1 MNTSHKWTF
10 YTVMFAESL
19 TRAGLIK
26 FIFCNQYCSLVVYD
40 INILFLLNHFI
51 FLETAQ
57 APTLNLSPFICPF
70 SNTVS
75 NTLIK
80 YGVIVAQ
87 MDGHAYLYSVLRR
100 RSRLVLSFKA
110 DQDQLKNQNE
120 EEEHDHREF

>member
-1 MNTSHKWTF
+1 MNTSRTWM
-10 YTVMFAESL
+10 YSTVMFTESL
-19 TRAGLIK
+19 TRTGLIK

-70 SNTVS
+70 LNTVS

-87 MDGHAYLYSVLRR
+87 VDGHAYLNFVLKR
-100 RSRLVLSFKA
+100 RSRLVLSFKPRSRPA
-110 DQDQLKNQNE
+110 DDSNE
-120 EEEHDHREF
+120 EEEQDHREY